1 MLFGLKCSLL
11 DVQIVTF
18 SPVLGGNFKES
29 PTKDTWVTDKW
40 SHASFRI
47 LVKIDSDFFRFFK
60 TEIFKVQSQ
69 VVIFLNGESKNQET
83 WNLDRMGRIWVI
95 LSDCVYLRKI
105 AILLI
110 ANSLDDDYNYTLRMK
125 STKSSPD
132 KKKMYYRTN
141 DFKFEIF
148 SDVGYS
154 FTMFEADSGTGFSKS
169 YLCMCTFEMSTFF
182 LDFIWPQISQVFW
195 CIKKS

>member
-1 MLFGLKCSLL
+1 
-11 DVQIVTF
+11 
-18 SPVLGGNFKES
+18 
-29 PTKDTWVTDKW
+29 
-40 SHASFRI
+40 
-47 LVKIDSDFFRFFK
+47 
-60 TEIFKVQSQ
+60 
-69 VVIFLNGESKNQET
+69 
-83 WNLDRMGRIWVI
+83 MGRIWVI

-154 FTMFEADSGTGFSKS
+154 FTMFEADLGTGFSNS

-182 LDFIWPQISQVFW
+182 LDFI
-195 CIKKS
+195 